1 MGTVQLENVTKIYEN
16 GFRAFESF
24 DLLIPEGSFTVLL
37 GPSGCG
43 KSTLLRMI
51 AGLEPL
57 SGGKIRLDGRDISDR
72 PPQQRHMAMVFQNYA
87 LYPHWSVRE
96 NLAFGMKLKGV
107 GKKERLKAVDEMA
120 ERMKLTPLLD
130 RKPAA
135 LSGGQQQRVAMG
147 RALMHRPEVLLMD
160 EPLSNL
166 DAELRGCMRV
176 EVAALYREEKNTIVY
191 VTHDQIEA
199 MTLGTR
205 IVVMDHGRIRQIGT
219 PEEIYTNPADTFV
232 ASFIGNPGMNL
243 IPAIFC
249 DAHTVKIGG
258 QKWLWTHP
266 NESTGAEVILGVRPE
281 DMVLSA
287 EEGPLCVKIRHQ
299 ENLGSEYRIF
309 CALGETVWQVIST
322 QPVTSD
328 TAFLNFDPQH
338 VKLFDRDTGRACG
351 P

>member
-1 MGTVQLENVTKIYEN
+1 MGTVQLEKVTKIYEN
-16 GFRAFESF
+16 GFCAFESF
-24 DLLIPEGSFTVLL
+24 DLFIPEGSFTVLL

-57 SGGKIRLDGRDISDR
+57 SSGKILLDGRDISDR
-72 PPQQRHMAMVFQNYA
+72 PPQQRNMAMVFQNYA
-87 LYPHWSVRE
+87 LYPHWRVRE
-96 NLAFGMKLKGV
+96 NLEFGLKLKGV
-107 GKKERLKAVDEMA
+107 GKKERKKAVTEMA
-120 ERMKLTPLLD
+120 ERMKLTSLLD

-166 DAELRGCMRV
+166 DAELRGCMRA

-199 MTLGTR
+199 MTLGTQ
-205 IVVMDHGRIRQIGT
+205 IVVLNQGRIHQIGT

-243 IPAIFC
+243 VPAILC
-249 DAHTVKIGG
+249 DAHTVKIGD
-258 QKWLWTHP
+258 QKWSWTHL
-266 NESTGAEVILGVRPE
+266 NGKAGSEVILGIRPE
-281 DMVLSA
+281 DLALSS
-287 EEGPLCVKIRHQ
+287 EEGLLGVKIRHQ

-309 CALGETVWQVIST
+309 CTLGETVCQVLST
-322 QPVTSD
+322 QPVMTD
-328 TAFLNFDPQH
+328 TAFLNFDPEH
-338 VKLFDRDTGRACG
+338 VKLFDRDTGRACA